1 MADNDVDFQFF
12 VDVSPQS
19 LGHHLVY
26 HRGSVRVTAK
36 VAAVTAYEIVN
47 AMPGTRP
54 GLVQQ
59 AFGSK
64 WNDIPLA
71 DRSVVLDL
79 VNPQVSASVA
89 LFG

>member
-12 VDVSPQS
+12 VDASPQG
-19 LGHHLVY
+19 LEYHLVY
-26 HRGSVRVTAK
+26 HRGPARVIAK
-36 VAAVTAYEIVN
+36 VSAATAHDIVN

-54 GLVQQ
+54 WLVQQ

-79 VNPQVSASVA
+79 VNPQVSASVS